1 MADQAPPSDTDG
13 TSETTRDRLVRAMI
27 EVVGSDGLAAASV
40 RTIARRAGCNEAV
53 LYQHFPSK
61 LAMQQAIYEEIV
73 TEMAEAKR
81 RISESATDL
90 PMLIDG
96 WIRESYRF
104 YDLNPAA
111 FAYVHLSFPQLPLSD
126 PAIATE
132 NSRLFMAAFDR
143 LDPALARRMES
154 EPTILAM
161 VKNVMLSIPREIHEG
176 LLEGPAIDHAD
187 EVVVATR
194 SIILGSDPG

>member
-1 MADQAPPSDTDG
+1 MVDNSDSPG
-13 TSETTRDRLVRAMI
+13 TNAAVETTRDRLVRAMI

-81 RISESATDL
+81 RIAESATDL
-90 PMLIDG
+90 PTLIDG
-96 WIRESYRF
+96 WVRESYRF

-111 FAYVHLSFPQLPLSD
+111 FAYVYLSFPQLPLSD
-126 PAIATE
+126 PAIATQ

-143 LDPALARRMES
+143 LDPTLARRMES

-161 VKNVMLSIPREIHEG
+161 AKSVMLSIPREIHEG